1 MAPATAALMTTIA
14 SPICAVVKFMASA
27 DAEDVVKLY
36 VSINSFSIVP
46 LRGVDAMP
54 LPERIG
60 PSGVARSN
68 LVIGSRTDPPMALD
82 AVNAKRAILSV
93 RADSYPGVYVGDAPP
108 MPLTAHCATL
118 QAEAP
123 IPLVTPTAV
132 RHID

>member
-36 VSINSFSIVP
+36 VSINSFSIAP

-54 LPERIG
+54 LPERID

-93 RADSYPGVYVGDAPP
+93 RADS
-108 MPLTAHCATL
+108 
-118 QAEAP
+118 
-123 IPLVTPTAV
+123 
-132 RHID
+132 